1 MKKTLTF
8 IGRDRWRY
16 PVYEDEEG
24 HLWKDIDCREGYED
38 IHSTLANPLFPF
50 LNYISQKREYP
61 IVQNLPDSEMNAPQ
75 NMFAC
80 GENGN
85 TF

>member
-38 IHSTLANPLFPF
+38 VLYDVEGGEIEGDPDMPMDRNIECIFVPERIKDPHDTEPL
-50 LNYISQKREYP
+50 LI
-61 IVQNLPDSEMNAPQ
+61 
-75 NMFAC
+75 
-80 GENGN
+80 
-85 TF
+85 TFI